1 MRALWAVYK
10 REVGV
15 FFRSPVAYAI
25 AFGLLLLVGLL
36 FSLYVSSAVSANQQG
51 YGQTVDADSIISGT
65 IGILTFL
72 MFLIGPLLSMKLL
85 SEEAREGTLEVLMT
99 LPMSDV
105 TFVLGKFLAAWTYY
119 TFVLALT
126 LVHAALLVFTG
137 SQLDTG
143 LMVTMYGGAWL
154 YGGTALALSL
164 IWSAITEDQVV
175 AAFLGF
181 ATVLVF
187 YLAGSLSQ
195 LFASQPAIA
204 GAAGFVRELS
214 LQAHYDD
221 TLLNGILRGEDIA
234 YFILVM
240 VAAIFITTMIIG
252 TRRWRAA

>member
-15 FFRSPVAYAI
+15 FFRSPIAYAI

-36 FSLYVSSAVSANQQG
+36 FSLYVSSAAATNQQG
-51 YGQTVDADSIISGT
+51 YGQTVDADSIMSGT

-99 LPMSDV
+99 LPMSDA
-105 TFVLGKFLAAWTYY
+105 TFVVGKFLAAWTYF
-119 TFVLALT
+119 TFILALT
-126 LVHAALLVFTG
+126 LVDAGLLVMTG
-137 SQLDTG
+137 SPLDAG
-143 LMVTMYGGAWL
+143 LMLTTYGGAWL
-154 YGGTALALSL
+154 YGGTAIALSL
-164 IWSAITEDQVV
+164 IWSALTEDQVV

-181 ATVLVF
+181 ATVLIF
-187 YLAGSLSQ
+187 FLAGSLSQ
-195 LFASQPAIA
+195 LFAGQPALA
-204 GAAGFVRELS
+204 GASGFVRELS
-214 LQAHYDD
+214 LQAHYDE
-221 TLLNGILRGEDIA
+221 TLLAGIVRAEDIA

-240 VAAIFITTMIIG
+240 IAAIFITTIIVG